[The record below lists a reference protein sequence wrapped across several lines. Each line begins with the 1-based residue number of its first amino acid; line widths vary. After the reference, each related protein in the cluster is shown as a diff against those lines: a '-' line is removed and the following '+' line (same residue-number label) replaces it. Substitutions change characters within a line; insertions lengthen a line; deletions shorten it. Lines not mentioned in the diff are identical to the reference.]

1 MYTHCV
7 SMGVHCVA
15 AIFKVWFPDLWFQC
29 HLGVAGN
36 VDNMGSTLD
45 LSSMNMHSNKI
56 LR

>member
-1 MYTHCV
+1 
-7 SMGVHCVA
+7 MGVHCVA
-15 AIFKVWFPDLWFQC
+15 AVFKVWFRDLWFQC

-36 VDNMGSTLD
+36 VDNVGSTPD